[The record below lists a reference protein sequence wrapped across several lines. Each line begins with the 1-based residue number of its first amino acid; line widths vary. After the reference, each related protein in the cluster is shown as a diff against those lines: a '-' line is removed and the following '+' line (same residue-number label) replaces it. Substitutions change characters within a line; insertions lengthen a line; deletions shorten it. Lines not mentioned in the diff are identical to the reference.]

1 MAEPSFAGG
10 IAAQVIFECT
20 NGIPRDSV
28 VNTFH
33 FNTNGH
39 AGSDVEK
46 LEWVRDHLF
55 SFYNDTHHTSVS
67 NIASW
72 LSATLSRSANKAH
85 LKLYWMSDP
94 HPRQPIS
101 YDWTLG
107 AVASGDN
114 GLPVETCLCLS
125 QYSNLLHTKSGR
137 GRVYIGPL
145 HSNSVRISAGNVF
158 PFGDCIDPIRY
169 GGRYLID
176 ESTASGSKATWSIYS
191 RKLNEMHPVDTAF
204 VDNEFDTQRRRGHRA
219 TVRNFA

>member
-1 MAEPSFAGG
+1 MAEPAFNNG

-33 FNTNGH
+33 FDITGI
-39 AGSDVEK
+39 K
-46 LEWVRDHLF
+46 LLWIRDHLQ
-55 SFYNDTHHTSVS
+55 SFYNDTHHTGVS
-67 NIASW
+67 NVASW
-72 LSATLSRSANKAH
+72 LSATLSRAANKAH
-85 LKLYWMSDP
+85 IKLYRMWDD
-94 HPRQPIS
+94 HPRQPTS
-101 YDWTLG
+101 YDWTLES
-107 AVASGDN
+107 VASGDN

-125 QYSNLLHTKSGR
+125 QYSNTLHTKSGR

-169 GGRYLID
+169 AGRYLID
-176 ESTASGSKATWSIYS
+176 EGVASGSKGVWSIYS
-191 RKLNEMHPVDTAF
+191 RKLNQMHRVETAF